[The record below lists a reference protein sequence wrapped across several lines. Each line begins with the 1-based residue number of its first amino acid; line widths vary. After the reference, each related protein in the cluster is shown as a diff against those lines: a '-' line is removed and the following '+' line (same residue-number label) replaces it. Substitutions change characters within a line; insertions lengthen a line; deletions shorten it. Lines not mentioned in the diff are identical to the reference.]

1 MTVKDY
7 KKYLNLSKVF
17 NKTFGTE
24 THMKSSTE
32 NVMVKIVDEGML
44 SATFII
50 SVNFSSEGM
59 WRELRKRWLE
69 EGLASIKRNMDE
81 AAEKYKD
88 LTGETVKFDI
98 IKASVSDSMELTN
111 YSLYNPKKLGYFR
124 VTCNIDVV

>member
-32 NVMVKIVDEGML
+32 NVMVKIIDEGML

-50 SVNFSSEGM
+50 SVNFSSNEVKLT
-59 WRELRKRWLE
+59 EINNLEARWKLQ
-69 EGLASIKRNMDE
+69 SIQALKMKIDCTHCSVF
-81 AAEKYKD
+81 
-88 LTGETVKFDI
+88 LT
-98 IKASVSDSMELTN
+98 L
-111 YSLYNPKKLGYFR
+111 KLFQ
-124 VTCNIDVV
+124 